1 MQVSGVSTTGRAS
14 CLVARPLN
22 FIVRAESRVFWLSWY
37 NWRMDFDTLEKQA
50 LGLPVRDRARLVQ
63 DLLESLDR
71 LTPTEVQS
79 LWLDEAERR
88 ANQIDRGEVSLVSV
102 ESVAPEARAI
112 LR

>member
-1 MQVSGVSTTGRAS
+1 MQVSGVSTTGGAS

-50 LGLPVRDRARLVQ
+50 LGLPVKDRARLVQ
-63 DLLESLDR
+63 DLLESLDK
-71 LTPTEVQS
+71 LTPAEVQS
-79 LWLDEAERR
+79 LDEAERR
-88 ANQIDRGEVSLVSV
+88 ANQIDRGEVSLVSA
-102 ESVAPEARAI
+102 ESVAIEARAI